1 MERGLLDRRDSL
13 DLLQDLDLD
22 FGIMDLAISNED
34 GAGASIGSSDG
45 GAHRSGP
52 TGASEAVTRVLKEE
66 LVADETGAAVRRNS
80 TRSGGAGG
88 EETFAEAALAG
99 AGGGAKA
106 RVSPLRRED
115 GAGDASN
122 SFAEG
127 GGGGDPVGTRGHP
140 QQMQPQ
146 HQQSVEGGDESEHEI
161 DVSFVGC
168 LVCSIGVCN
177 LGNGS
182 KGNI

>member
-22 FGIMDLAISNED
+22 FGIMDLAVSND
-34 GAGASIGSSDG
+34 GVGVSTGSSDG
-45 GAHRSGP
+45 GAQPSGP
-52 TGASEAVTRVLKEE
+52 SEAVAGVLEE
-66 LVADETGAAVRRNS
+66 DLVVDETGATVIRNS
-80 TRSGGAGG
+80 ARSGGAGG

-115 GAGDASN
+115 GAGVASN

-127 GGGGDPVGTRGHP
+127 GGGGDPVGTHGHP
-140 QQMQPQ
+140 QHMEPQ

-161 DVSFVGC
+161 DVS
-168 LVCSIGVCN
+168 L
-177 LGNGS
+177 
-182 KGNI
+182 